1 MIAFPDTS
9 FLCALYVR
17 QSTSEQAIA
26 WLEPQTAPL
35 TVSSLLLYEFRQSV
49 QFQIFRHERDRRQ
62 GYARAQG
69 QAALAALQSDLKAG
83 VLQLA
88 AVDWAEVHQQAER
101 LALQNTRRHGH
112 RSFDILHVATALHL
126 GVTDFLTFDANQQ
139 QLAEAEGLR
148 VPV

>member
-1 MIAFPDTS
+1 MTVFPDTS

-17 QSTSEQAIA
+17 QVTSERAIA
-26 WLEPQTAPL
+26 WLEPQASPL
-35 TVSSLLLYEFRQSV
+35 PVSSLLLYEFRQSV
-49 QFQIFRHERDRRQ
+49 QFQIFRHEKDRRQ
-62 GYARAQG
+62 GYPRAQG

-83 VLQLA
+83 VIQLA

-101 LALQNTRRHGH
+101 LALQYTRKQGH

-126 GVTDFLTFDANQQ
+126 GVSHFLTFDANQQ